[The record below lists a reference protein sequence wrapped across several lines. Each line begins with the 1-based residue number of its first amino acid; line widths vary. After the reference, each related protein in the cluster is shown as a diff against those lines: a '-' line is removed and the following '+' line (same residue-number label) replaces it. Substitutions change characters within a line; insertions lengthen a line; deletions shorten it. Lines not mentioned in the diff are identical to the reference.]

1 MRMSDWSSDVCSS
14 DLPPPILD
22 PTPPPGSS
30 LTRTPTRPASAED
43 ALRRELYLFALYRT
57 LEAALLALMVFS
69 PFGGLIGEPHD
80 PFLAMAVAIAYLPM
94 SLALLLATRR
104 DHSALAWQ
112 ACLGVGVD
120 IVVAALIT
128 HA

>member
-1 MRMSDWSSDVCSS
+1 
-14 DLPPPILD
+14 
-22 PTPPPGSS
+22 
-30 LTRTPTRPASAED
+30 
-43 ALRRELYLFALYRT
+43 
-57 LEAALLALMVFS
+57 MVFS
-69 PFGGLIGEPHD
+69 PFGGLIGEPRD

-120 IVVAALIT
+120 IVVAALIP
-128 HA
+128 HAIPGAAPGVALLLLFNVGSAALLVPFPLAMRWASRAPTPAVGQSLGQP